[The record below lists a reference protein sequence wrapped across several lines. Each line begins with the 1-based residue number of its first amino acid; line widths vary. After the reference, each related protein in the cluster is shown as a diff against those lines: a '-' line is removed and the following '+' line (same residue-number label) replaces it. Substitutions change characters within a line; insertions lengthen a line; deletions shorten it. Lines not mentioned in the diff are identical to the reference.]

1 MIPGKV
7 RIGGL
12 DIPIEMD
19 PALDSFGEYDPNTR
33 RIRIAPGMDPAVTA
47 STVLHEVLHAID
59 DALDLRLGERG
70 VRAIETGL
78 VAAARHDPE
87 GARGWM
93 ESLLKGAGPGG
104 WIPPEGAGH
113 RM

>member
-33 RIRIAPGMDPAVTA
+33 RIRIAPGMDPAVRRGQATGCRG
-47 STVLHEVLHAID
+47 
-59 DALDLRLGERG
+59 LR
-70 VRAIETGL
+70 
-78 VAAARHDPE
+78 
-87 GARGWM
+87 
-93 ESLLKGAGPGG
+93 
-104 WIPPEGAGH
+104 
-113 RM
+113 